1 MANNSKRISELGV
14 PTTLAANDRIVV
26 LTGPDTAIANVQS
39 ITVTNFGKVMSNSI
53 PIANSTH
60 LGVVADGSDGIGIQT
75 NDGGLYIK
83 LANTVPNTTLFT
95 GRQGSMRVDSNYL
108 YVCVSLNKWK
118 RVPLDDSF

>member
-39 ITVTNFGKVMSNSI
+39 ITVTNFGAVMSNSM

-60 LGVVADGSDGIGIQT
+60 LGVVSDGADGVGIQT
-75 NDGGLYIK
+75 NDGGLYVK
-83 LANTVPNTTLFT
+83 LANTVPTTSLFA
-95 GRQGSMRVDSNYL
+95 GRQGSMRVDANYL

-118 RVPLDDSF
+118 RVPLDDTF